1 MTKRKEVKKNTMMIT
16 TMEMRLTT
24 TDPKVSPRINRV
36 KPIKARIKMA
46 MTLNNIW
53 MTISSRRTSIRPA
66 IGKLETCSSRGMNME
81 RKKTSSKTKSMMM
94 NSKTETI
101 EKGNRETSI
110 EYFKC
115 YKSIL
120 LTSFL

>member
-1 MTKRKEVKKNTMMIT
+1 MIT

-81 RKKTSSKTKSMMM
+81 RKQTSSKTKSMMM